1 MRGGG
6 TKYRREA
13 RKGIEADTNGHA
25 RRVREVAEKIKDIA
39 KLYQML
45 ATKCARRRNEVPP
58 LKNVQ
63 NNLIWPHGQAVK
75 TSPFHGGNGSSILP
89 GVTKTEA

>member
-6 TKYRREA
+6 TKYRRVA

-25 RRVREVAEKIKDIA
+25 RRGREVVEKIKDIA

-58 LKNVQ
+58 LRSVQ

>member
-6 TKYRREA
+6 TKYRRVA

-25 RRVREVAEKIKDIA
+25 KRGREVAEKIKDIA

-45 ATKCARRRNEVPP
+45 AFEMYE
-58 LKNVQ
+58 
-63 NNLIWPHGQAVK
+63 
-75 TSPFHGGNGSSILP
+75 
-89 GVTKTEA
+89 EAERSTAAKQERV